1 MGKGGG
7 QAATQTTIQDVPE
20 WAKPYY
26 EDILQ
31 KGKAITEEPYQ
42 AYGGQRL
49 ADLSGDVAASQQA
62 VRGLAGQPIAGF
74 GEAASTFG
82 SLGARAQQL
91 GQQAPG
97 AFGEAGF
104 SQAGF
109 NPYQGF
115 QAGTAAPFSGFRAGI
130 AQAAQYDPAR
140 QFSGQE
146 VSEYMSPYMQ
156 AVVDRERQS
165 AIQEFE
171 RQRGSRAAQAVQAG
185 AFGGSRQAVQESL
198 AEEALAKQLGDIQAT
213 GSQRAF
219 EQAAAQFGADRA
231 AQMETQARQVAEL
244 ARAEGL
250 TLEEAAR
257 VQQARAAELARV
269 QGVNIGE
276 AARVQAGQA
285 AELARTEA
293 GRAAELGRFEAGRAA
308 EMARVQQARAD
319 EAMRQRQFELQAM
332 GFSAEQARAAAELG
346 ERQRAADIQSA
357 QLLEAQGLAEM
368 ARQQAE
374 RDIAYQD
381 FLRQQQFPM
390 EQLGQYSSILRGLP
404 VANAGTATTYQPTPS
419 AGQQALG
426 TGISLL
432 GLYKGLQ

>member
-7 QAATQTTIQDVPE
+7 QSATQTQIQDVPE

-31 KGKAITEEPYQ
+31 KGKAVTEQPYVG
-42 AYGGQRL
+42 YGGPRL
-49 ADLSGDVAASQQA
+49 ADVSGDVTRSQEMI
-62 VRGLAGQPIAGF
+62 RGIAGQPIAGF

-109 NPYQGF
+109 
-115 QAGTAAPFSGFRAGI
+115 TPFSGFEAGI
-130 AQAAQYDPAR
+130 ANAAQYDPAR
-140 QFSGQE
+140 QFSGEE
-146 VSEYMSPYMQ
+146 VSTYMSPYMQ
-156 AVVDRERQS
+156 AVVDREKQS

-171 RQRGSRAAQAVQAG
+171 RQRGSRAARAIEAG
-185 AFGGSRQAVQESL
+185 AFGGSRQAVQEGL
-198 AEEALAKQLGDIQAT
+198 AEEALAKQIGDIQAG

-219 EQAAAQFGADRA
+219 ESAAAQFGADRA
-231 AQMETQARQVAEL
+231 AQMETQARQIAEL
-244 ARAEGL
+244 ARAEGI

-257 VQQARAAELARV
+257 VQQSRAAELGRV
-269 QGVNIGE
+269 
-276 AARVQAGQA
+276 
-285 AELARTEA
+285 EA
-293 GRAAELGRFEAGRAA
+293 GRAAELGRFEAGRAG

-319 EAMRQRQFELQAM
+319 EAMRQREFELRTM
-332 GFSAEQARAAAELG
+332 GFSAEQARSMAEIG

-368 ARQQAE
+368 SRQQAE

-381 FLRQQQFPM
+381 FLRQQGYPM
-390 EQLGQYSSILRGLP
+390 EQLSQYSSILRGLP
-404 VANAGTATTYQPTPS
+404 VAGAGTTTTYQPTPS

>member
-7 QAATQTTIQDVPE
+7 SATQTTIQDVPE

-26 EDILQ
+26 EDIL
-31 KGKAITEEPYQ
+31 KKSKAVTEQPYV
-42 AYGGQRL
+42 AYGGERL
-49 ADLSGDVAASQQA
+49 AGLSGDVAASQQA
-62 VRGLAGQPIAGF
+62 IRGLAGQPVAGF

-91 GQQAPG
+91 GQQRPG
-97 AFGEAGF
+97 AFGEAAF

-109 NPYQGF
+109 TPYE
-115 QAGTAAPFSGFRAGI
+115 GFRAGVATPFSDFSAGV

-140 QFSGQE
+140 QFSGEE
-146 VSEYMSPYMQ
+146 VSTYMSPYMQ
-156 AVVDRERQS
+156 AVVDREKQS

-171 RQRGSRAAQAVQAG
+171 RQRGSRAARAIEAG
-185 AFGGSRQAVQESL
+185 AFGGSRQAVQEGL
-198 AEEALAKQLGDIQAT
+198 AEEALAKQIGDIQAGGT
-213 GSQRAF
+213 QRAF
-219 EQAAAQFGADRA
+219 ESAAAQFGADRA

-250 TLEEAAR
+250 TMEEAAR

-269 QGVNIGE
+269 QGIGISE
-276 AARVQAGQA
+276 ASRVQAGQA

-332 GFSAEQARAAAELG
+332 GFSADQARAAAELG

-368 ARQQAE
+368 SRQQAE

-381 FLRQQQFPM
+381 FLRQQGYPM
-390 EQLGQYSSILRGLP
+390 EQLGAYSQFIRGLP